1 MRTLDAFLWV
11 VDHRAG
17 WLDPVFIA
25 LSVVGYAGLVWIA
38 LAVSVSILAR
48 LPILTTTALTAACV
62 WTADLITMGL
72 KPIIDRPRPFETHPD
87 VDPLLGGTLGSS
99 LPSGHA
105 ATSFAGAVVLGAVYR
120 PGLPYFLV
128 LATATSYSRVYLGV
142 HYPFDV
148 LAGAAIGAAVSLVA
162 LAALRFRRRTSAVLR
177 QPEAAPPPS

>member
-1 MRTLDAFLWV
+1 MDY
-11 VDHRAG
+11 HRA

-48 LPILTTTALTAACV
+48 PPILTTAALTAACV

-72 KPIIDRPRPFETHPD
+72 KPIFDRPRPFETHPTSTRCWAELS
-87 VDPLLGGTLGSS
+87 VARS
-99 LPSGHA
+99 SGHA

-128 LATATSYSRVYLGV
+128 LATATSYSRVYLRV

-148 LAGAAIGAAVSLVA
+148 LAGAAIGATVSLAA
-162 LAALRFRRRTSAVLR
+162 LAALRFRRRTSAVR